1 MPLAKPYTLPNVTLT
16 ASPPAASPRAF
27 VGGIPSNFGAA
38 LVVFDL
44 LSFYL
49 SFIVASLVTA
59 DTQYFTFDAAPSV
72 IDVLITRQYIH
83 VVLCTV
89 GLVMFWSKGLYTRR
103 MPWWSQMQ
111 YICKVIL
118 LIFLIDGF
126 IGFALKLNESRLLLT
141 LSWVF
146 AFILMVSFRRF
157 ACWLGSQFKWWKTPT
172 VVIGDNATVTDLI
185 YAFHADPYAGY
196 DVHTVFLR
204 DRDRHHFDLTTLP
217 HEYQHMQVRNGLLE
231 YESYISSHPD
241 EFYVVSLDAFRGETR
256 DRLINALDEAEAAYA
271 IVPSI
276 TRIGLYEMEPHY
288 FFGHDIMMLQVRLPD
303 AAAFSGGKIIKR
315 CMDIVVASL
324 ALVAALPLFVGVAVM
339 LKLEGQRGTIFYCGK
354 RVGYQGRLF
363 KCWKIRSM
371 EPDSD
376 HLLYAY
382 LNAHPAAKA
391 SWDQYRKLPDDPR
404 VKTRTAHFIRRFS
417 IDELPQ
423 LWNVLIGDMSLV
435 GPRPILEDEKSYFG
449 NTLKEYLSVR
459 PGLTGLWQVSG
470 RNAASF
476 MRRVYWDSWYVRN
489 WSLWNDIVILI
500 KTPLV
505 LFNNKCTR

>member
-1 MPLAKPYTLPNVTLT
+1 
-16 ASPPAASPRAF
+16 
-27 VGGIPSNFGAA
+27 
-38 LVVFDL
+38 
-44 LSFYL
+44 
-49 SFIVASLVTA
+49 
-59 DTQYFTFDAAPSV
+59 
-72 IDVLITRQYIH
+72 
-83 VVLCTV
+83 
-89 GLVMFWSKGLYTRR
+89 
-103 MPWWSQMQ
+103 
-111 YICKVIL
+111 
-118 LIFLIDGF
+118 
-126 IGFALKLNESRLLLT
+126 
-141 LSWVF
+141 
-146 AFILMVSFRRF
+146 
-157 ACWLGSQFKWWKTPT
+157 
-172 VVIGDNATVTDLI
+172 
-185 YAFHADPYAGY
+185 
-196 DVHTVFLR
+196 
-204 DRDRHHFDLTTLP
+204 
-217 HEYQHMQVRNGLLE
+217 
-231 YESYISSHPD
+231 
-241 EFYVVSLDAFRGETR
+241 
-256 DRLINALDEAEAAYA
+256 
-271 IVPSI
+271 
-276 TRIGLYEMEPHY
+276 
-288 FFGHDIMMLQVRLPD
+288 
-303 AAAFSGGKIIKR
+303 
-315 CMDIVVASL
+315 
-324 ALVAALPLFVGVAVM
+324 
-339 LKLEGQRGTIFYCGK
+339 
-354 RVGYQGRLF
+354 
-363 KCWKIRSM
+363 M